1 MIRSKGPCDFW
12 KLDAERLDAGGEGVG
27 GGADGRGDCHG
38 TGHKQ
43 FFINPKPKQFL
54 FYFLKVAFAPTT
66 DYCAA
71 MSFYSMPFTPER
83 VEATE
88 ARLEAIYAAARYG
101 LKGDSLAL
109 RAGLTPAQ
117 YRKLHEFDPLVEI
130 AEMKG
135 RADGEFTAAKTM
147 HDAAA
152 AGDAK
157 AALDILKHQH
167 GWKAAQ
173 SLEIT
178 VEGQISVIGAL
189 ERAQTRV
196 IEGLYTEVP
205 QLEDNTTHASANLLS
220 RRGNGVDGPPVVIVD

>member
-1 MIRSKGPCDFW
+1 M
-12 KLDAERLDAGGEGVG
+12 
-27 GGADGRGDCHG
+27 
-38 TGHKQ
+38 T
-43 FFINPKPKQFL
+43 
-54 FYFLKVAFAPTT
+54 
-66 DYCAA
+66 
-71 MSFYSMPFTPER
+71 FYSLPFTPER

-88 ARLEAIYAAARYG
+88 ARLEAIYIAARYG

-167 GWKAAQ
+167 GWVAKQ
-173 SLEIT
+173 QIDVSIDQ
-178 VEGQISVIGAL
+178 QISVIGAL
-189 ERAQTRV
+189 EKAQQRV

-205 QLEDNTTHASANLLS
+205 QLEDNTAHASADLQRP
-220 RRGNGVDGPPVVIVD
+220 RRNGVDGPLVVAIDQG